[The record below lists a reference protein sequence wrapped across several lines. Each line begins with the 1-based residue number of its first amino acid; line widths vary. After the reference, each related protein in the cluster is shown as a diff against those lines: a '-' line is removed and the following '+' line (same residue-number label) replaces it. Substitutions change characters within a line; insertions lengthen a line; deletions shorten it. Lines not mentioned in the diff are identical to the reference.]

1 MMINNKQ
8 INVWRGDQE
17 PPTIYHVWLYN
28 STKLL
33 LHNGTEWVIFI
44 DDAATVTRIDELAEQ
59 IENVKQSV
67 SELEQHTINH
77 IAISENPVLTGEDIM
92 LNATGSFLTGSDSI
106 AQSLQKLDRLLTT
119 QIIE

>member
-28 STKLL
+28 NTKLL

-92 LNATGSFLTGSDSI
+92 SNTTGSFLTGSDSI

>member
-1 MMINNKQ
+1 M
-8 INVWRGDQE
+8 
-17 PPTIYHVWLYN
+17 
-28 STKLL
+28 
-33 LHNGTEWVIFI
+33 
-44 DDAATVTRIDELAEQ
+44 
-59 IENVKQSV
+59 

-92 LNATGSFLTGSDSI
+92 SNATGSFLTGSDSI

>member
-1 MMINNKQ
+1 MINNKQ

-28 STKLL
+28 SAKLL

-67 SELEQHTINH
+67 SELGQHTINH
-77 IAISENPVLTGEDIM
+77 IAISENPVLTGKDIM
-92 LNATGSFLTGSDSI
+92 LNATGSFLTGLDSI
-106 AQSLQKLDRLLTT
+106 TQSLQKLDRLLTT